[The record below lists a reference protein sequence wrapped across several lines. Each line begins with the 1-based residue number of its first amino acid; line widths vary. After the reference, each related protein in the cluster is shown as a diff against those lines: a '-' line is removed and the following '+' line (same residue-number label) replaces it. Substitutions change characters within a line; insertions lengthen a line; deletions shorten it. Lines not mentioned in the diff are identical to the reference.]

1 MNFFFK
7 DFFFSCGPFL
17 KSLLNL
23 LQYAS
28 LLCFVFFDQKACGIL
43 VPRQGIKPAPP
54 ALEAEA
60 LTTGS
65 PGKSQR
71 LLALYP

>member
-7 DFFFSCGPFL
+7 TSFFMWTIFKVFIEFVTVCFSLMFC
-17 KSLLNL
+17 
-23 LQYAS
+23 
-28 LLCFVFFDQKACGIL
+28 VFDQKACGIL
-43 VPRQGIKPAPP
+43 APRQGIKPAPP

-60 LTTGS
+60 FPGS

-71 LLALYP
+71 LLAIYP